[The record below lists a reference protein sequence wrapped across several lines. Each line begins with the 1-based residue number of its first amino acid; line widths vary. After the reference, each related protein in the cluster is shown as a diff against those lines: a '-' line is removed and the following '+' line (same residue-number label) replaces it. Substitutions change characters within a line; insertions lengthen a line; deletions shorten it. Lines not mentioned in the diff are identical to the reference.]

1 MSADP
6 INFLYPKNHPEGDS
20 SWRQEK
26 PQKRTKKTLFF
37 IILISILVIGGCITR
52 YSISK
57 YQPEDPA
64 KYDQATLQ
72 PKKPEGFFKQIGY
85 LFFGTD
91 NSLQGYSNDRIN
103 ILLLGMGGAGHDG
116 PYLTDTIILASIKP
130 STGQI
135 ALISIPR
142 DLGVEVV
149 GFGMDKINHINSYA
163 ESKNPGEGGEAAR
176 TTVENLFDIDIPYYF
191 RLDFK
196 AFSEIIDEMGGV
208 SINVETGFVDQ
219 MYPTD
224 NYDYQ
229 TISFNKGIQTMSGE
243 TALKFVRSR
252 HGNNGEGS
260 DFARAHRQQKILFAL
275 KEKLLSYSTLLNPF
289 KINDIKNS
297 LKNHITTN
305 LSFANIMSLAS
316 LTKSLD
322 TKTIDTVVL
331 DDSPNGY
338 LQSYI
343 NNTTGAFL
351 LRPKTGNFDE
361 INKLVANVFS
371 ETAAA
376 KKDDTP
382 VQSKPIIE
390 NAIVE
395 IQNGTWNAGL
405 AARMK
410 KRLEDKSFI
419 ITTIGNTTERPQTY
433 SGIYQ
438 INNSKDL
445 TSLKQALQQELH
457 IPVKQN
463 LPLGISPAPDTEILV
478 LLGEDMQE

>member
-6 INFLYPKNHPEGDS
+6 INFLYSKNHPDNEP

-26 PQKRTKKTLFF
+26 PPKNTKKTVLF
-37 IILISILVIGGCITR
+37 IILASILLIGGCIAR
-52 YSISK
+52 VSING

-85 LFFGTD
+85 LFFGSD
-91 NSLQGYSNDRIN
+91 NNLEGYGDDRIN

-116 PYLTDTIILASIKP
+116 PYLTDTMILASIKP

-142 DLGVEVV
+142 DLGVEVP
-149 GFGMDKINHINSYA
+149 GFGMDKINHLNAYA
-163 ESKNPGEGGEAAR
+163 EQKNPGEGGEATRAA
-176 TTVENLFDIDIPYYF
+176 VEKLFNIKIPYYF

-196 AFSEIIDEMGGV
+196 AFSEIIDQLGGV
-208 SINVETGFVDQ
+208 SVNVETAFVDQ

-229 TISFNKGIQTMSGE
+229 TINFNAGVQQMNGE

-260 DFARAHRQQKILFAL
+260 DFARAARQQKILFAL

-289 KINDIKNS
+289 KINEIKNS
-297 LKNHITTN
+297 LQNHITTN
-305 LSFANIMSLAS
+305 LNFANIMSLAR
-316 LTKSLD
+316 LAKNLNTKS
-322 TKTIDTVVL
+322 INTVVL
-331 DDSPNGY
+331 DDNPKGY

-343 NNTTGAFL
+343 SPITGAFL
-351 LRPKTGNFDE
+351 LSPKTGNFDE
-361 INKLVANVFS
+361 INNLIANVFS
-371 ETAAA
+371 ENKVA
-376 KKDDTP
+376 KTDNTP
-382 VQSKPIIE
+382 AQVRPTIE
-390 NAIVE
+390 SAVVE

-410 KRLEDKSFI
+410 KRLEDKNFAI
-419 ITTIGNTTERPQTY
+419 ATIGNTTLRPQSG

-438 INNSKDL
+438 IGNRDL
-445 TSLKQALQQELH
+445 ISLKQSLQQELH
-457 IPVKQN
+457 IPIKQN
-463 LPLGISPAPDTEILV
+463 LPPNITPSADTEILV
-478 LLGEDMQE
+478 VLGEDIQE